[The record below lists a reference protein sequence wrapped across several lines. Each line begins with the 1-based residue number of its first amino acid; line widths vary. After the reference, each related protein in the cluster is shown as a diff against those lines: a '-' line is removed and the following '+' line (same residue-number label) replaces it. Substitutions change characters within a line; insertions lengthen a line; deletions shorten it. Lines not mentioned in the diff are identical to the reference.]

1 LLVVVNIKR
10 SNMKTFEI
18 EVQEVLTRLINIE
31 AKNKSDAILKA
42 KEMYN
47 NEEIVLDADD
57 HLSTEFILIEDTF
70 DTDSNK

>member
-1 LLVVVNIKR
+1 MLVVVNIKR

>member
-1 LLVVVNIKR
+1 
-10 SNMKTFEI
+10 MKTFEI